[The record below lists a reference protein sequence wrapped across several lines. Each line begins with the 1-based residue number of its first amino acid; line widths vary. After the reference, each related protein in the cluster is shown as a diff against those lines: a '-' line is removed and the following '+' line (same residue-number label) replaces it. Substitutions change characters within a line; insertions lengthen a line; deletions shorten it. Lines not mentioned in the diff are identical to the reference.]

1 MEEEKAKDI
10 LEAKRIISRGEWSS
24 LSKGKEGL
32 KKKKK
37 VTGFGPREKK
47 KTMVT
52 LPKTRL
58 GGEAEAEV
66 NPRG

>member
-47 KTMVT
+47 KQW
-52 LPKTRL
+52 
-58 GGEAEAEV
+58 
-66 NPRG
+66 

>member
-37 VTGFGPREKK
+37 NHWIWPKGKK

-52 LPKTRL
+52 LPKTLL